1 MYVIKKQFTKYLI
14 NVLNGYLIMKFHH
27 LIIVSIFF
35 TNLILSLLVLTPD
48 KFIYASPNYHLT
60 QNRDIEPKLNY
71 ELYDITLDNTFYNS
85 KLLSFKIPVGWGITN
100 EKEDSDF
107 LHLDLYPKNDD
118 QAQILI
124 VSSNSLLYSGV
135 EELLPSMVETMFK
148 QSVGDD
154 KKIEKIRSFDIG
166 YVIDGTEM
174 NTDLYK
180 LFFGNNSVMTVVVY
194 GLIDS
199 DSMFIAYFMSPQY
212 DKYLPEFE
220 QLMNNINFK

>member
-1 MYVIKKQFTKYLI
+1 
-14 NVLNGYLIMKFHH
+14 MKFHH
-27 LIIVSIFF
+27 VIILSIFF
-35 TNLILSLLVLTPD
+35 TNLILSLLVLLPE
-48 KFIYASPNYHLT
+48 KFIYASPNYYLT
-60 QNRDIEPKLNY
+60 QNQAIEPKLNY

-85 KLLSFKIPVGWGITN
+85 KLLSFKIPVGWGITD
-100 EKEDSDF
+100 EKEQSDF

-124 VSSNSLLYSGV
+124 VSSNSMLYSGV

-180 LFFGNNSVMTVVVY
+180 IFFGNNSVMTLVVY

-199 DSMFIAYFMSPQY
+199 DSMFIAYFMSPQF

>member
-1 MYVIKKQFTKYLI
+1 
-14 NVLNGYLIMKFHH
+14 MKFYD
-27 LIIVSIFF
+27 LIILNIFF
-35 TNLILSLLVLTPD
+35 TNLILSLLVLSPEN
-48 KFIYASPNYHLT
+48 KFIYASPNYHIT
-60 QNRDIEPKLNY
+60 QNQDIEPKLTY

-85 KLLSFKIPVGWGITN
+85 KLLSFKIPVGWGITH
-100 EKEDSDF
+100 EKEQSDF
-107 LHLDLYPKNDD
+107 IHLDLYPKNDD
-118 QAQILI
+118 QAQILM
-124 VSSNSLLYSGV
+124 VSSNSILYSGV
-135 EELLPSMVETMFK
+135 EEILPSLVETMFK

-154 KKIEKIRSFDIG
+154 KKIEKIRSFEIG
-166 YVIDGTEM
+166 YVIDGIEM

-180 LFFGNNSVMTVVVY
+180 IFFENNSVMALVVY